1 MPKSDSGSASDSKSS
16 SSSSGI
22 ASSKSKEK
30 QPAPKEE
37 QKKSI
42 RKVQKSRSRSRE
54 KTRTTAV
61 KAKAETAEVSP
72 PKTRLYVKNLTKNVN
87 TDHLQEIFGVYGNIK
102 LLDLPIHDKTKMLRG
117 YADIEFSTPEEAFEA
132 YIHLHESQI
141 DGEVVDCRLKTSNF
155 KSRRGARVSSTNANV
170 KLPCLIK
177 NAKMKKKKKKK
188 KPFLKIKLP

>member
-30 QPAPKEE
+30 PSAPKEE
-37 QKKSI
+37 NKKFV
-42 RKVQKSRSRSRE
+42 RRVQKSRSRSHE
-54 KTRTTAV
+54 KSRAV
-61 KAKAETAEVSP
+61 VVKPKTEKAEVSP

-102 LLDLPIHDKTKMLRG
+102 LLELPIHEKTKMLQG

-132 YIHLHESQI
+132 FIHLHESQI

-155 KSRRGARVSSTNANV
+155 MSRRGIRVAPTNANV
-170 KLPCLIK
+170 NDPCFNQK
-177 NAKMKKKKKKK
+177 RKKKKSQKKA
-188 KPFLKIKLP
+188 FF

>member
-16 SSSSGI
+16 SSSSSSGI
-22 ASSKSKEK
+22 ASSKSKSKEK

-37 QKKSI
+37 SKKSI

-54 KTRTTAV
+54 KARAAAAV
-61 KAKAETAEVSP
+61 KPKAETAEVSP

-102 LLDLPIHDKTKMLRG
+102 LLDLPIHEKTKMLRG

-132 YIHLHESQI
+132 FIHLHESQI
-141 DGEVVDCRLKTSNF
+141 DGEVVDCRLKSSNF
-155 KSRRGARVSSTNANV
+155 ISRRGALVSSTNSNYVNDARFFF
-170 KLPCLIK
+170 
-177 NAKMKKKKKKK
+177 KKKFEEK
-188 KPFLKIKLP
+188 